1 MSRIEDLEKRLAADP
16 NSKIFVQLAEEY
28 RKAGLQEDAI
38 ATCRAGLEKHPTY
51 FSARVALGRALLEAG
66 ALPEAR
72 AELELVLQ
80 QVPDNLL
87 ALKFLGA
94 TYQGLGLLR
103 ESLAHYQKA
112 STLSPDDADLEE
124 RIGRVEAA
132 VAAAQAAA
140 PLPSADPYA
149 PPGEQSTPPT
159 IPPAHQPA
167 SVFIERQA
175 QEIGTSQPVSD
186 DARSMQEEFEEQ
198 PVTSIF
204 KRQAREILDLGRIP
218 VPNDSSRPVPA
229 LAAAEHEEPR
239 PGTRVSAEPPQP
251 GLATTT
257 LAELYASQGHLDRA
271 VSVYRQLVASQP
283 NKRELQARLEELE
296 LLSQAALDPGTPSRE
311 ITRSSAVSGRHP
323 GAIAR
328 SDREVRALRA
338 TIRELQGWL
347 TAIGRS

>member
-1 MSRIEDLEKRLAADP
+1 MSRIEDLEKRLAVDP

-72 AELELVLQ
+72 AELELVLR

-112 STLSPDDADLEE
+112 STLSPDDADLVE
-124 RIGRVEAA
+124 RIRQVEAA
-132 VAAAQAAA
+132 VAAAQVA

-323 GAIAR
+323 GALAR
-328 SDREVRALRA
+328 SDREVRALRE